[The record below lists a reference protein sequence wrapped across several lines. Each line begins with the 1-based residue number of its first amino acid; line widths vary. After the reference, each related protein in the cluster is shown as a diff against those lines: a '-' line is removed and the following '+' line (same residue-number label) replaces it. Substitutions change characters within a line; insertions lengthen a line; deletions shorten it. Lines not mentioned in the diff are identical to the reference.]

1 MQLELQNIW
10 RPAAAVLVLGW
21 LLVLG
26 LTASSDF
33 NHLLAEPQLPE
44 NSIQASTKANASEP
58 VNLDYSS
65 IADMFLMGTVEETAT
80 PEIAVAELPET
91 RLDLSLRG
99 LFVSQGSE
107 LSGAVIE
114 TGDKQPSFFQIG
126 DLISKE
132 ITLAGIEGQ
141 AVIIERNG
149 KREKLSFDQAVIT
162 IDSYSRSKNPDFN
175 RQARD
180 VESDALITVADQA
193 RESPQNQSLE
203 DRLRTLRRQ
212 YQQKN

>member
-44 NSIQASTKANASEP
+44 NSIQASTKANASAP

-126 DLISKE
+126 ALIPDEFSRPSAFKYRLSLASDGSSEVVSYSAVDLGDCVEVIS
-132 ITLAGIEGQ
+132 TVGLD
-141 AVIIERNG
+141 VLR
-149 KREKLSFDQAVIT
+149 VIT
-162 IDSYSRSKNPDFN
+162 E
-175 RQARD
+175 QA
-180 VESDALITVADQA
+180 EC
-193 RESPQNQSLE
+193 
-203 DRLRTLRRQ
+203 LRGPEA
-212 YQQKN
+212 NSGD